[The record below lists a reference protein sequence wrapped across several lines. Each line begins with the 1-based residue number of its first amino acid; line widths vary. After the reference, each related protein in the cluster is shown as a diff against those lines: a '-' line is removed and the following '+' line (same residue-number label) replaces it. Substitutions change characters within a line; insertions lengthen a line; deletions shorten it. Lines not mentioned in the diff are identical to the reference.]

1 MCAARNGSLEVTA
14 SGTAPYCAEMHQV
27 CSLLRWEGR
36 CWLHPSLRVKV
47 KSGSNMPGTDAE
59 RKARTINT
67 GSKACKKACK
77 LFAVQVVFQRKCK
90 QDAWSLALRFDS
102 CHTGPISLGW
112 SSKAFHSSFRGQY
125 KWKPSGT
132 NGVSTALRKPCVTAL
147 PVGFNWLLIL
157 TCSFL
162 ES

>member
-36 CWLHPSLRVKV
+36 CWLHPSLKVKV

-102 CHTGPISLGW
+102 CHTGPVTRLVFKGISFQLQRTVQMEAIRHQW
-112 SSKAFHSSFRGQY
+112 SKHSS
-125 KWKPSGT
+125 
-132 NGVSTALRKPCVTAL
+132 
-147 PVGFNWLLIL
+147 
-157 TCSFL
+157 
-162 ES
+162 